1 MTKLRKDIE
10 AVMRGAFP
18 FTFEFLYWEEVGIIG
33 EELLQNLLV
42 CSAVIVVMVASLIP
56 SPRIS
61 AIVIGSILVSIVDV
75 VGLLYF
81 WDVTISG
88 VSTIYIL
95 ICVGLAV
102 DYAAHIAHM
111 FKESHGTARER
122 ARASL
127 GRVGP
132 SVFNA
137 VVSTFLAVLVIGFSK
152 SYIFKTFF
160 KALFLVTVIAGA
172 HGLVL
177 LPVLLSMFGGDNGV
191 ANPDDFLDGSPK
203 AGDQGPV
210 HVKVSPRDEE
220 AGGNILRI
228 GNAPVQPSQMKEIE
242 MT

>member
-1 MTKLRKDIE
+1 
-10 AVMRGAFP
+10 MRGAFP

-111 FKESHGTARER
+111 FKESTGTSQER
-122 ARASL
+122 AKKAL
-127 GRVGP
+127 GRIGP

-137 VVSTFLAVLVIGFSK
+137 VVSTFL
-152 SYIFKTFF
+152 
-160 KALFLVTVIAGA
+160 
-172 HGLVL
+172 
-177 LPVLLSMFGGDNGV
+177 D
-191 ANPDDFLDGSPK
+191 
-203 AGDQGPV
+203 
-210 HVKVSPRDEE
+210 
-220 AGGNILRI
+220 
-228 GNAPVQPSQMKEIE
+228 
-242 MT
+242 